1 MARPRRPE
9 NEAGTCLLFAG
20 VVCVAAVDN
29 EEAISQEGER
39 MPRKVAH
46 FNLVPRPLSAF
57 QNGGNATIVEMII
70 TQTPH
75 LRPTIFLWLI
85 LFLKNHYILA

>member
-20 VVCVAAVDN
+20 VLCVAAVDD

-46 FNLVPRPLSAF
+46 CVTSSPGPFMHSK
-57 QNGGNATIVEMII
+57 TVEM
-70 TQTPH
+70 Q
-75 LRPTIFLWLI
+75 LLW
-85 LFLKNHYILA
+85 K